1 MPAAKLAAP
10 DAPAALATLRAA
22 LADFRSNASGD
33 RAFIHDARSQHALFK
48 ALPPKFE
55 EVWLGLV
62 DRLESSALFSEE
74 SCSFSQTDLLDNLA
88 LLLDKAEAKLTTSN

>member
-1 MPAAKLAAP
+1 MSATV
-10 DAPAALATLRAA
+10 ALATLRMA
-22 LADFRSNASGD
+22 LTDLRHNARTD
-33 RAFIHDARSQHALFK
+33 RAFIQTARSQEALFK

-55 EVWLGLV
+55 QVWLELV

-88 LLLDKAEAKLTTSN
+88 LVLDKAEAKLTASN

>member
-33 RAFIHDARSQHALFK
+33 RAFIHDARWQHALFK

-55 EVWLGLV
+55 QVWLELV

-88 LLLDKAEAKLTTSN
+88 LVLDKAEAKLTASN